1 MMVRFTKSISLLA
14 CLLYSAFPAISA
26 NAVEAQPVPQ
36 DYTAI
41 YEVLRNG
48 KALAKV
54 TIKLSHESDT
64 WTLHGHTHDMKGLAN
79 LLNIKG
85 SQTTT
90 GKLQKGAFIPEEY
103 QYSFSVVG
111 YSTAWKANFD
121 WPSGVVTTS
130 NKKGQTQLPL
140 DGGAIDPFSLSLNIS
155 SHLAKN
161 QPIMRINIVD
171 ENEIDRQDYQL
182 EPYEQVD
189 TALGCMDTTRVKRI
203 HKNPKRTSLVWY
215 ADEHNYI
222 PVAMQHAKKKGNDL
236 KMQIISLDINGQLI
250 QSAGPCTAT
259 AAATRTAALSQIP
272 Q

>member
-26 NAVEAQPVPQ
+26 HAIETQLAPQ
-36 DYTAI
+36 DYTAV
-41 YEVLRNG
+41 YKVLRNG

-54 TIKLSHESDT
+54 TIKLSHENDT
-64 WTLHGHTHDMKGLAN
+64 WTLHGHTHDMKGLAD

-90 GKLQKGAFIPEEY
+90 GKWQQGAFIPEKY

-111 YSTAWKANFD
+111 YSSAWKADFD
-121 WPSGVVTTS
+121 WPSGLVTTN

-140 DGGAIDPFSLSLNIS
+140 NSGAIDPFSLSLNIS

-161 QPIMRINIVD
+161 QPVMQIDIVD
-171 ENEIDRQDYQL
+171 ENEIDRHEYQL
-182 EPYEQVD
+182 EPGEPVD

-222 PVAMQHAKKKGNDL
+222 PVAMQHAKKNGNDL
-236 KMQIISLDINGQLI
+236 RMQIISLDINGLSI
-250 QSAGPCTAT
+250 QPSAPCSG
-259 AAATRTAALSQIP
+259 AAKLTRTAALSQIL

>member
-1 MMVRFTKSISLLA
+1 
-14 CLLYSAFPAISA
+14 
-26 NAVEAQPVPQ
+26 
-36 DYTAI
+36 
-41 YEVLRNG
+41 VLRNG

-54 TIKLSHESDT
+54 TIKLSHEDDN
-64 WTLHGHTHDMKGLAN
+64 WTLHGHTHDMKGLAD

-90 GKLQKGAFIPEEY
+90 GKWQQGAFIPEEY

-121 WPSGVVTTS
+121 WPSGVVTTK
-130 NKKGQTQLPL
+130 NKKGQTRLPL

-161 QPIMRINIVD
+161 QPIMRIDIVD
-171 ENEIDRQDYQL
+171 ENEIDRQEYQL
-182 EPYEQVD
+182 EPGEAVD

-222 PVAMQHAKKKGNDL
+222 PVAMQHAKKNGNDL
-236 KMQIISLDINGQLI
+236 KMQIISLDINGQSI
-250 QSAGPCTAT
+250 QTRGPCASTASI
-259 AAATRTAALSQIP
+259 TRTAALSQTP